1 MGKNKKPFI
10 DKKNA
15 STYHVVRRSMRDVGG
30 HLDEETG
37 EMNDVPSDF
46 VLMPAPKNSAA
57 TNQLILG
64 GRGAAGGAGRSSGG
78 GGAASAANASQD
90 KEAASPRPPHQTGT
104 MSKLQRKIASAGLLD
119 DDYDYDQHMKPIT
132 GTGIF
137 FSGETGHVADAT
149 GDIRSKDVDPNVLD
163 SDIKEVSRQLDSIAL
178 TPDCMD
184 DDIAQALFGEYDEG
198 DFEEILDDFCL
209 TANEE
214 PGPDADGESDKDK
227 GAFDYDEHIQAL
239 IAKAEKAERGGD
251 FDPDAVPEDHTAWR
265 DTAKEFGNVR
275 PLHMRGIDEEEDE
288 DDDSLDREFGGDYP
302 DGGDPFAPDGD
313 DDGVDDYGAPGVVS
327 SLPPDQERALR
338 EKFEQTLAEYDSDDV
353 GDLDD
358 ECEDIRGDR
367 EFEGDAQLEAAF
379 DDFLQEKKDEIF
391 IEGTRHL
398 PENKR
403 VGGSGYA
410 ALVNGKMVRGEAL
423 ADAVDDADGNAEET
437 KEEAAAQMQE
447 ELAEAEQILANPEM
461 EPAPFEDVLI
471 DGKSY
476 FSERHQNPFDCES
489 ILTTYSNLD
498 NNPAVISRSG
508 RRNRKG
514 KKGPRVSRATD
525 VVPEEEPV
533 TQFVLSNK
541 TGLPLGVLGQE
552 GGDDADDGWDGDDT
566 LMSVNKGEARNK
578 NESKAEKKA
587 RKNAIKEERRIA
599 RLQKKMMKEAFAEEF
614 DRRADAV
621 GDNELAG
628 KSVFR
633 IS

>member
-1 MGKNKKPFI
+1 
-10 DKKNA
+10 
-15 STYHVVRRSMRDVGG
+15 
-30 HLDEETG
+30 
-37 EMNDVPSDF
+37 
-46 VLMPAPKNSAA
+46 
-57 TNQLILG
+57 
-64 GRGAAGGAGRSSGG
+64 
-78 GGAASAANASQD
+78 
-90 KEAASPRPPHQTGT
+90 

-119 DDYDYDQHMKPIT
+119 DDYDYDQHLRPIT

-149 GDIRSKDVDPNVLD
+149 GDVRSRDVPVPVPVPVDPTTTSTSAKMTNALGAG
-163 SDIKEVSRQLDSIAL
+163 SDIREVSRQLDSIAL
-178 TPDCMD
+178 TPEYMD
-184 DDIAQALFGEYDEG
+184 DDVARALFGDYETG

-214 PGPDADGESDKDK
+214 VVDDDEDADDKDK
-227 GAFDYDEHIQAL
+227 KAAFDYDEHIRTL
-239 IAKAEKAERGGD
+239 LAKAERAEGGGD
-251 FDPDAVPEDHTAWR
+251 FDGDAVPENHAAWR
-265 DTAKEFGNVR
+265 DAAREFGNVR
-275 PLHMRGIDEEEDE
+275 PLHLRDVDEEED
-288 DDDSLDREFGGDYP
+288 DDDDEHEEEEGSLDREFGGAHYGGRGAIGRG
-302 DGGDPFAPDGD
+302 GGDPFAPDGD
-313 DDGVDDYGAPGVVS
+313 YGDGVDDYGAPGVVS

-358 ECEDIRGDR
+358 ECEDIRGER
-367 EFEGDAQLEAAF
+367 EFGGGDAQLEAAF
-379 DDFLQEKKDEIF
+379 DDFLRERKDEIF

-398 PENKR
+398 PEYRR

-423 ADAVDDADGNAEET
+423 AASGGGAAAAAADADADADGAAHGTNEEET

-508 RRNRKG
+508 RRNNKKG
-514 KKGPRVSRATD
+514 KKGSRVSRATD

-533 TQFVLSNK
+533 TQFVLSSK
-541 TGLPLGVLGQE
+541 TGLPLGVLGQD
-552 GGDDADDGWDGDDT
+552 GGDDSDDGWDGDDT
-566 LMSVNKGEARNK
+566 LMSVNRGEGRNK
-578 NESKAEKKA
+578 NESKVEKKA
-587 RKNAIKEERRIA
+587 RKNAIKEERRVA

-614 DRRADAV
+614 DRRADAG

-633 IS
+633 IA

>member
-1 MGKNKKPFI
+1 
-10 DKKNA
+10 
-15 STYHVVRRSMRDVGG
+15 
-30 HLDEETG
+30 
-37 EMNDVPSDF
+37 
-46 VLMPAPKNSAA
+46 
-57 TNQLILG
+57 
-64 GRGAAGGAGRSSGG
+64 
-78 GGAASAANASQD
+78 
-90 KEAASPRPPHQTGT
+90 
-104 MSKLQRKIASAGLLD
+104 
-119 DDYDYDQHMKPIT
+119 
-132 GTGIF
+132 
-137 FSGETGHVADAT
+137 
-149 GDIRSKDVDPNVLD
+149 
-163 SDIKEVSRQLDSIAL
+163 
-178 TPDCMD
+178 MD
-184 DDIAQALFGEYDEG
+184 DDIAQALFGEYEEG

-214 PGPDADGESDKDK
+214 LGPDADEAAADKA
-227 GAFDYDEHIQAL
+227 AFDYDEHIQAL

-265 DTAKEFGNVR
+265 DTAKEFGSVR
-275 PLHMRGIDEEEDE
+275 PLHMRGIDEEDE
-288 DDDSLDREFGGDYP
+288 DDEDSLDREFGGDYP

-313 DDGVDDYGAPGVVS
+313 DGIDDYGAPGVVS
-327 SLPPDQERALR
+327 SLPPEQERALR

-358 ECEDIRGDR
+358 ECEGIRGDR

-403 VGGSGYA
+403 AGGSGYS
-410 ALVNGKMVRGEAL
+410 ALINGKMVRGDAL
-423 ADAVDDADGNAEET
+423 ASAADAIGNAEET
-437 KEEAAAQMQE
+437 KEEAAAQVQE

-508 RRNRKG
+508 RRNRNG
-514 KKGPRVSRATD
+514 KKGSRVSRATD

-533 TQFVLSNK
+533 TQFTLSNK
-541 TGLPLGVLGQE
+541 TGLPLGVLGQD

-587 RKNAIKEERRIA
+587 RKNAIKEERRVA
-599 RLQKKMMKEAFAEEF
+599 RLQKKMMKEAFAYEF
-614 DRRADAV
+614 DRRAEAI

-633 IS
+633 IA